1 VTKRADYIAR
11 TDGTRTF
18 PWRVFMV
25 APDAASLVENDLVYR
40 LARPLA
46 LDDVSWIRPGKS
58 TEEWIT
64 SRLLYNVDFVSGLN
78 TDTYRYYID
87 FAAEYGLQYMMF
99 DAGWSDND
107 DNTKLNPDIDVPGPH
122 RLRAVEERQRDSLER
137 GARARSQ
144 PRTKRWTAMPPGAPR
159 HHVRLHGARRQ
170 KMVRFYERVA
180 RAAASGS

>member
-1 VTKRADYIAR
+1 MGDFARYPLEERALGTEFKKLRVTRRADYIAR

-18 PWRVFMV
+18 PWRVLLV
-25 APDAASLVENDLVYR
+25 APDAASLIENDLVYR

-99 DAGWSDND
+99 DAG
-107 DNTKLNPDIDVPGPH
+107 
-122 RLRAVEERQRDSLER
+122 
-137 GARARSQ
+137 
-144 PRTKRWTAMPPGAPR
+144 
-159 HHVRLHGARRQ
+159 
-170 KMVRFYERVA
+170 
-180 RAAASGS
+180 